1 VGVSKTPS
9 SFDDDAQKDATNDN
23 DNNNN
28 NQCYEFYDSKK
39 SSDFE

>member
-9 SFDDDAQKDATNDN
+9 SFDDAQKDATNITTT
-23 DNNNN
+23 N
-28 NQCYEFYDSKK
+28 NQCYEYDSK